1 MREVRREQ
9 KAARKAPRQY
19 RKRILKK
26 QMNGALFLACAVAG
40 YGDGGGLVPV
50 FTPGGLGKFNAG
62 DTVDTSGHNRAE
74 LYVSWREGRAR
85 SPLWAGVDCAG
96 SGGH

>member
-1 MREVRREQ
+1 MDQLDCVVIGVNRTC
-9 KAARKAPRQY
+9 
-19 RKRILKK
+19 
-26 QMNGALFLACAVAG
+26 LFAVFRN
-40 YGDGGGLVPV
+40 